1 MTKLSWPHTVL
12 RDTTGIGISQCF
24 SN

>member
-12 RDTTGIGISQCF
+12 RDTTGIGISPCF